1 MLISKFSNC
10 NVEEKI
16 IDIEK
21 QYKII
26 LPTQYKNFLHKYN
39 GGYTPKT
46 KFKVG
51 KISSD
56 LRGFLA

>member
-39 GGYTPKT
+39 GGIYAKN
-46 KFKVG
+46 
-51 KISSD
+51 
-56 LRGFLA
+56 

>member
-10 NVEEKI
+10 NVEGKI
-16 IDIEK
+16 IDIER

-39 GGYTPKT
+39 GDIRQKLNL
-46 KFKVG
+46 K
-51 KISSD
+51 
-56 LRGFLA
+56 